1 MLIKSKALQDATWK
15 EVVSKN
21 KALKDNGLLK
31 VLGELRK
38 VEDDAFDEARRLLDE
53 VQKLAMQLKKDKAAS
68 ALPAVVKHLADM
80 LAAAEAAERDVVKER
95 AEKAK
100 EDKTKA
106 EADKKAAARK
116 EAEDDDV
123 DDEDGESSEFLTA
136 KLKPLLKLVSKGETL
151 HALLG
156 RAGKQVAVMLSRKPI
171 PPARR
176 KILAEHLGGGS
187 TKYFVGHCSLEA
199 GVTTFVL
206 QAEVAGLSKLIKLA
220 LLQQTGLR
228 LNKVKCRGEDGD
240 DDDDDGGEAS
250 EGGPAAEGD
259 ASGGKQLAADEAAA
273 AREAERARR
282 KRGRELD
289 DIETELRLLRRS
301 FR

>member
-1 MLIKSKALQDATWK
+1 MLIKAKALQEANWK

-53 VQKLAMQLKKDKAAS
+53 VQKLATQLKKDKAAS

-95 AEKAK
+95 AEKAR

-106 EADKKAAARK
+106 EADKKAAAKK
-116 EAEDDDV
+116 EAENDDE
-123 DDEDGESSEFLTA
+123 DDEDGESSELLTA

-156 RAGKQVAVMLSRKPI
+156 KAGKQVAVMLSRKPI

-176 KILAEHLGGGS
+176 KLLAEHLGGGS
-187 TKYFVGHCSLEA
+187 TKYYVGHCSLEA

-240 DDDDDGGEAS
+240 DDDDGGESS

-259 ASGGKQLAADEAAA
+259 ASGGKQGAADEAAA
-273 AREAERARR
+273 AREAQRARR